1 MTTIQAESK
10 VNHLGIGTTAH
21 GVLTMMYGALTLLS
35 AATLN
40 LIPVS
45 PFSGEFL
52 TSVTIFYIVFGTA
65 LGLSGVAQVAAGV
78 LLLKRHPQARRVATG
93 AYTLAILPSFTL
105 WCTPTS
111 VALIIWG
118 LLTLRRDDV
127 QALLNPD
134 TDDAPEA

>member
-1 MTTIQAESK
+1 MTTKHAASR
-10 VNHLGIGTTAH
+10 VNHLGIGTTVH
-21 GVLTMMYGALTLLS
+21 GALTMMYGALTLS
-35 AATLN
+35 AAAVLNMPGLTLTPSD
-40 LIPVS
+40 LIANM
-45 PFSGEFL
+45 
-52 TSVTIFYIVFGTA
+52 TIFYLVFGV
-65 LGLSGVAQVAAGV
+65 LNGLVGVVQIVAGV

-93 AYTLAILPSFTL
+93 AYTLTILPSFTL

-127 QALLNPD
+127 QAVLNPD